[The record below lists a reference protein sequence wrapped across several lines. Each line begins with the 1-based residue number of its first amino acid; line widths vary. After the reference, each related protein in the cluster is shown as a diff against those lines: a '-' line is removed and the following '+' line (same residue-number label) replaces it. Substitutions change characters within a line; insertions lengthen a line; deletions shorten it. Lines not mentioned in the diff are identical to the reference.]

1 MKNTNFKRFTSLA
14 LAGALVGFLPF
25 NFTPAKF
32 TLNLGSLE
40 VNAAEAL
47 KAPTATTDIGL
58 PEGVQYITIN

>member
-14 LAGALVGFLPF
+14 LAGTLV
-25 NFTPAKF
+25 F

-58 PEGVQYITIN
+58 PEEVQYLAGDYQQGGRP